1 MDQVNAR
8 DLLTK
13 EAPGNSIVLDSIAR
27 HFRKC
32 GFFVKAKQFGVK
44 FVKAKQ
50 FGVTFSKVPESK
62 IQQTTTVMYIAI
74 HAPATDWRMWIGI
87 GIALEII
94 IIIGMILFVIV
105 TWVLWPPCMLLA
117 MKASIYK
124 RAAELASSWQQK
136 EKW

>member
-8 DLLTK
+8 YLLTQ

-50 FGVTFSKVPESK
+50 FGVTFSEVPESK

-74 HAPATDWRMWIGI
+74 HAPATATDWFLIGIRI

-94 IIIGMILFVIV
+94 FLSLIILFNIHHN
-105 TWVLWPPCMLLA
+105 WVADL
-117 MKASIYK
+117 
-124 RAAELASSWQQK
+124 
-136 EKW
+136 